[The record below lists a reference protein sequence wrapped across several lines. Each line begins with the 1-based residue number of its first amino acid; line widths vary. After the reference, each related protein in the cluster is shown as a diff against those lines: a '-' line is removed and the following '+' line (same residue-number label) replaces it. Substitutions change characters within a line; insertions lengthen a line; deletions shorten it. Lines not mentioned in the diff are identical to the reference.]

1 MKVKVYIMHSDKINY
16 KEELY
21 KPLLE
26 FGLMEKFNLI
36 FPMSQRYINYYIKD
50 LLNEADVIICDLTN
64 RNFFLNKE
72 IKMANKLNKK
82 IFYMINNNDKKSNK
96 YKLENLYK
104 YNNIEEMLNIVNNIL
119 NSLNQREILLNKENI
134 YYLGKIKKE

>member
-36 FPMSQRYINYYIKD
+36 FPMSQRYINCYIKD
-50 LLNEADVIICDLTN
+50 LLNETDVIICDLTN
-64 RNFFLNKE
+64 KNFFLNKE
-72 IKMANKLNKK
+72 IEMANKLHKK

-104 YNNIEEMLNIVNNIL
+104 YNNIEEMLNVVNSIL